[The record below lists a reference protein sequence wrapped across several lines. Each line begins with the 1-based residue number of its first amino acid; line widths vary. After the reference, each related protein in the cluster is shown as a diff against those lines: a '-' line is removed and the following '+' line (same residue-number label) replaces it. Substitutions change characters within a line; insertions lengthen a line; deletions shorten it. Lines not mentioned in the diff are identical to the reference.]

1 MIKFA
6 IILGEPNSIN
16 SEILAKS
23 IATKKKCII
32 IGSYELIKLQLK
44 TLKIRKKI
52 EKIQS
57 INNLSFKEKK
67 LRILDIP
74 LKFEKPFSV
83 DPRRSAVYIKKCFH
97 IAHKLCLKKKLNGF
111 INCAI
116 DKKNLFKNQNIGI
129 TEFLAKKNKI
139 FNSEVMMIYN
149 KHLSVVP
156 LTTHIRIR
164 SISKFIKKDIIKKKL
179 KTLNNFYLKYFKKK
193 PRIAVLGLNPH
204 NLESRFNSEES
215 KIIAPVIKSLKTKLK
230 ISGPYSSDMIFLKNN
245 YKKFDVIVGMY
256 HDQVLAPFKAIFQ
269 FDAINITL
277 GLPYLRI
284 SPDHG
289 TAKDK
294 IKLNLSNPESLNKC
308 IKTISE
314 LIK

>member
-116 DKKNLFKNQNIGI
+116 DKKNLFKNQNIGV

>member
-116 DKKNLFKNQNIGI
+116 DKKNLFKNQNIGV
-129 TEFLAKKNKI
+129 TEFLAKKNNI

-164 SISKFIKKDIIKKKL
+164 NISKFIKKDIIKKKL

>member
-23 IATKKKCII
+23 IATKKKCRI

-83 DPRRSAVYIKKCFH
+83 DPKRSAVYIKKCFH

-116 DKKNLFKNQNIGI
+116 DKKNLFKNQNIGV